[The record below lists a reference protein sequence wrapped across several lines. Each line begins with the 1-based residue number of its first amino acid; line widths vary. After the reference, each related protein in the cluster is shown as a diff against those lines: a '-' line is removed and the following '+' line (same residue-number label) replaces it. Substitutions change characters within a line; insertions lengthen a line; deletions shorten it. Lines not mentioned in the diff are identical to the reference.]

1 MFEATRRGRLSLGGA
16 LSFHEGPWDG
26 QLGRPLLPPRE
37 AGREAW
43 LPALALL
50 SLEQLWAGLSTKAK
64 GQLLGENVPGGAT
77 YLRVVPTNVCEKL
90 VNEAPHQWPG
100 RINSRNEL
108 RYDLV
113 FKRARDAAIRSGND
127 PSYPSG
133 QGRIDADGY
142 GNGLFL

>member
-1 MFEATRRGRLSLGGA
+1 MKAPGTASWA
-16 LSFHEGPWDG
+16 DPSY
-26 QLGRPLLPPRE
+26 PPRE

-77 YLRVVPTNVCEKL
+77 YLRVVPTDVCEKL
-90 VNEAPHQWPG
+90 VNEAPHQRPG